1 MLWQSLSSKRLRNML
16 DRIYRLKMVSL
27 HLQILSSPALD
38 LLWLVS
44 DWECCQRGF
53 SKWLICRSIV
63 CCWLVCSSEWFMC
76 LSCFQVDI
84 FNNSFGVKSC
94 NCCVTETLQ
103 LSGILTILFSA
114 ITARRYIN
122 HNIPPEAQ
130 RASAFVFEL
139 IAYLAE
145 TSVFLYLG
153 FDVFSSVQQQKSA

>member
-1 MLWQSLSSKRLRNML
+1 
-16 DRIYRLKMVSL
+16 MV
-27 HLQILSSPALD
+27 I
-38 LLWLVS
+38 
-44 DWECCQRGF
+44 
-53 SKWLICRSIV
+53 
-63 CCWLVCSSEWFMC
+63 
-76 LSCFQVDI
+76 
-84 FNNSFGVKSC
+84 
-94 NCCVTETLQ
+94 TETLQ

-153 FDVFSSVQQQKSA
+153 FDVFSSVHAVVCRCGGVFTNPYIERDWGLSPVAHIVDYRAMYHLSRNGGVSNPHHGKDAVRSV

>member
-1 MLWQSLSSKRLRNML
+1 
-16 DRIYRLKMVSL
+16 
-27 HLQILSSPALD
+27 
-38 LLWLVS
+38 
-44 DWECCQRGF
+44 
-53 SKWLICRSIV
+53 
-63 CCWLVCSSEWFMC
+63 MC